1 MKKILIPIGI
11 LVMGTMKSQLTPLPN
26 TENYIQTKTYL
37 DYNGTQVTKSAETV
51 QYFDGLGRAK
61 QVVNVKASPLGRDIV
76 TPIVYDNFG
85 RQTRDYLPVPQSGTQ
100 NGTIYPQTPGMVN
113 FPVNDATGIYTGE
126 KIYSEK
132 VLESSPL
139 DRIQQQIQV
148 GNAWST
154 KPVKFEYSANI
165 GNDVYH
171 FVTTTIWENGATKSS
186 LSIAPAYTAN
196 QLYRNA
202 VIDED
207 ENKTYEYKN
216 GSGQVLLVRKMLSD
230 SEYADTYYVY
240 NEYDQLTFVIPPNA
254 VNQTITETLL
264 NDLCYQ
270 YRYDGRSRLVEK
282 KLPGKGWES
291 MIYDKQDRLVATQDA
306 ELKLKG
312 QWLYTKYDSFGRI
325 AITGICT
332 GGERSQEQSIANG
345 YASNSVNRINT
356 AFFERQGMNVY
367 YDNPDTTY
375 PNSTKWV
382 TLLSL
387 NYYDSYPAYGFNPA
401 PPANTPDMI
410 VLKATPTSDGR
421 STKGLPVMSFV
432 KNIEDDNWTKNYTY
446 YDQKARVIGSHSIN
460 HLGGFTRIESE
471 LNFVGAPKKTITTHK
486 RKSSETGITVTER
499 FEYDHQNRLL
509 AHRHQVDDKP
519 EQILTEN
526 TYNELSQ
533 LKNKK
538 VGNNLQSIDYAYNIR
553 GWLTDIN
560 KDQMNV
566 TDLGGKLFSYKIKY
580 NQMDGITNPDA
591 VLFSGKNVKPKYNG
605 NIAEIDWR
613 AVESLGANPPL
624 QPKRYGYVYDPLNR
638 LTAGYYQNPVNAY
651 TKEHTESLS
660 YDMNGNITNLYRTS
674 GLDGNNTKATVI
686 DELEYIYTK
695 GNQVSN
701 IKDHKNNPSGYEG
714 GGNTISYDLNGNMKN
729 IPDKQILGI
738 NYNYLNLPNN
748 LIRGLNFIMNYL
760 YRADGVKLHK
770 RTIEQNDGNYGT
782 VSNITDI
789 DYLDGFQYSHTIT
802 EGGTSPDG
810 GGETPVEEGEAGFA
824 TSPMRRAMEIEAFS
838 IEKNTIAPPPAA
850 KTIDLQ
856 FFSTAEGFYDYQKDQ
871 YIYQYKDH
879 LGNTRMSF
887 TRNTQSQT
895 LEITDRNDYYPF
907 GMNHLKT
914 GNSFFGQSTYKNYK
928 YNGKELQET
937 GMYDYGARMYM
948 PDIGRWGVQDPLSEM
963 YYSFTP
969 YNYVANNPTKYIDP
983 TGMWISIMDGET
995 TYRFDNG
1002 RLYTQDAK
1010 TKKWDQAATVK
1021 NDSYAGKILS
1031 ALNSMR
1037 GEDSNSFGSIFLGLF
1052 ANDDINAKIQ
1062 DSKDFDIKT
1071 FKGKNFTIGNDI
1083 YTGFDQKVA
1092 PYTSMLGETSKE
1104 RNSPFYVSLFHEI
1117 GHSWLNQVVS
1127 KDELSKVWVDGDD
1140 SGLASSIKQSEIAAS
1155 YIENLLR
1162 LDKGLPIRTSYSPD
1176 AQTSSTLVNSITR
1189 QPKVRTNSMGQVNSN
1204 INYRVFTMPNSV
1216 QIIYNKIMNSKK

>member
-11 LVMGTMKSQLTPLPN
+11 LVVGTVKSQLTPLPA

-51 QYFDGLGRAK
+51 QYFDGLGRPK

-85 RQTRDYLPVPQSGTQ
+85 RQTRDYLPIPQSGTQ
-100 NGTIYPQTPGMVN
+100 NGSIYPQTSGMVN
-113 FPVNDATGIYTGE
+113 FPVSDATGIYTGE

-132 VLESSPL
+132 VLENSPL

-154 KPVKFEYSANI
+154 KPAKFEYGANI

-240 NEYDQLTFVIPPNA
+240 NEYDQLAFVIPPNA

-270 YRYDGRSRLVEK
+270 YRYDGRGRLVEK
-282 KLPGKGWES
+282 RLPGKGWES

-306 ELKLKG
+306 ELKIKG
-312 QWLYTKYDSFGRI
+312 QWLYTKYDSFGRV
-325 AITGICT
+325 AITGIGT
-332 GGERSQEQSIANG
+332 GDDRIAEQNILNT
-345 YASNSVNRINT
+345 YDSNNVNRVSV
-356 AFFERQGMNVY
+356 APFARQGMDVY
-367 YDNPDTTY
+367 YGNQDITY

-382 TLLSL
+382 TILSL

-401 PPANTPDMI
+401 PPANTPEMT
-410 VLKATPTSDGR
+410 VLTATPTSDGR
-421 STKGLPVMSFV
+421 STKGLPLMNFV

-446 YDQKARVIGSHSIN
+446 YDQKARVIGTHSIN
-460 HLGGFTRIESE
+460 HLGGFTRTESE
-471 LNFVGAPKKTITTHK
+471 LNFMGVPKKTITIHT
-486 RKSSETGITVTER
+486 RKSTETGIMVTER

-591 VLFSGKNVKPKYNG
+591 SLFSGKNVKPKYNG

-674 GLDGNNTKATVI
+674 SLDGNNTTATVI

-695 GNQVSN
+695 GNQASI

-714 GGNTISYDLNGNMKN
+714 GGGTIEYNLNGSMWKMPDKN
-729 IPDKQILGI
+729 IANIQ
-738 NYNYLNLPNN
+738 YNHLNLPN
-748 LIRGLNFIMNYL
+748 RTEYGTFGLEGLHTIL
-760 YRADGVKLHK
+760 YGADGTKLQK
-770 RTIEQNDGNYGT
+770 LVSKFECGFASCYSVNDT
-782 VSNITDI
+782 S
-789 DYLDGFQYSHTIT
+789 DYLDGFQYFRSETIN
-802 EGGTSPDG
+802 SG
-810 GGETPVEEGEAGFA
+810 GGGGPIEGRRMTSEKLNYAYEQQAYTIENKTTDPSLGIVNTTTVKTP
-824 TSPMRRAMEIEAFS
+824 
-838 IEKNTIAPPPAA
+838 
-850 KTIDLQ
+850 DLR
-856 FFSTAEGFYDYQKDQ
+856 FFPTAEGFYDYVKDQ

-879 LGNTRMSF
+879 LGNARISF
-887 TRNTQSQT
+887 GRNSAGA
-895 LEITDRNDYYPF
+895 LEITDSNDYYPF
-907 GMNHLKT
+907 GMNHLRT
-914 GNSFFGQSTYKNYK
+914 GNSIFGRGIYQNYK
-928 YNGKELQET
+928 YQGQELQES
-937 GMYDYGARMYM
+937 GFYSFKWRNYM
-948 PDIGRWGVQDPLSEM
+948 PDVGRFFNIDPLAEK
-963 YYSFTP
+963 FP
-969 YNYVANNPTKYIDP
+969 YNSTYAFAENRVIDGRELEGLEWVSSRNLENKTVNLHLTYKPVNNTM
-983 TGMWISIMDGET
+983 GALSNAQM
-995 TYRFDNG
+995 
-1002 RLYTQDAK
+1002 
-1010 TKKWDQAATVK
+1010 
-1021 NDSYAGKILS
+1021 S
-1031 ALNSMR
+1031 ALLQDREAQIVS
-1037 GEDSNSFGSIFLGLF
+1037 SFGGKDSAGNQVNITFSQSDKSTMVWDYNIGYDT
-1052 ANDDINAKIQ
+1052 NNVDD
-1062 DSKDFDIKT
+1062 
-1071 FKGKNFTIGNDI
+1071 FKGKSQEFIDNAVVRTDGMTDTNNNTQTNRTQINV
-1083 YTGFDQKVA
+1083 YT
-1092 PYTSMLGETSKE
+1092 T
-1104 RNSPFYVSLFHEI
+1104 
-1117 GHSWLNQVVS
+1117 
-1127 KDELSKVWVDGDD
+1127 
-1140 SGLASSIKQSEIAAS
+1140 
-1155 YIENLLR
+1155 
-1162 LDKGLPIRTSYSPD
+1162 KGLGADDAGYVKSDNKGRSDVAKTGAHETGHTLGIKHNDKATLKSSPD
-1176 AQTSSTLVNSITR
+1176 NLMRDGGPGTKITPEQRTNAINLVEQQ
-1189 QPKVRTNSMGQVNSN
+1189 QPKTR
-1204 INYRVFTMPNSV
+1204 
-1216 QIIYNKIMNSKK
+1216 